1 MLREEGIAKQILTEP
16 IVLEWGIGNS
26 KTILKEFVELSVQI
40 AGWEDPSSYFKSK
53 FYLSKNDGDALTLGY
68 QILRRVGI
76 LRVLEPLIEL
86 QRQLGPLLVCPQ
98 KSIGPSRLGTALMYR
113 WSNCCVL
120 KNQIVYLIS
129 HK

>member
-1 MLREEGIAKQILTEP
+1 MVRYYVGEGIAKQILTEP

-76 LRVLEPLIEL
+76 LRVLEPLIE
-86 QRQLGPLLVCPQ
+86 
-98 KSIGPSRLGTALMYR
+98 
-113 WSNCCVL
+113 
-120 KNQIVYLIS
+120 
-129 HK
+129 